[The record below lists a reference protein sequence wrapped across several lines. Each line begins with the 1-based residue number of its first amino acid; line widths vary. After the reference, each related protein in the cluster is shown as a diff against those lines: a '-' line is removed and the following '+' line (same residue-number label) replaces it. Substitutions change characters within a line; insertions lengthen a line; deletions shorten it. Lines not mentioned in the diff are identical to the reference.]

1 MDPQP
6 GGLVVKP
13 GTRKRGGDHPGGCAV
28 SWAAGAAIHPCFPA
42 TRWDGLPK
50 LGQDD
55 STKMAGSIS
64 KLKSSPVRPTREAV
78 GEPGQL
84 GEIQGFGAS

>member
-1 MDPQP
+1 MNSQP

-13 GTRKRGGDHPGGCAV
+13 GTRKRAGDHPGGWAV

-50 LGQDD
+50 LGQND

-64 KLKSSPVRPTREAV
+64 KLTSSPVWPGREPV
-78 GEPGQL
+78 GEAGQL
-84 GEIQGFGAS
+84 GEVQRLGAA

>member
-1 MDPQP
+1 MNLEHGNEPATIRADGPY
-6 GGLVVKP
+6 
-13 GTRKRGGDHPGGCAV
+13 RG
-28 SWAAGAAIHPCFPA
+28 AAGAAIHPCFPA
-42 TRWDGLPK
+42 TRWDGVSK

-64 KLKSSPVRPTREAV
+64 KLTSSPVRPAREPV

-84 GEIQGFGAS
+84 GEIQGLGAA